1 MFKFGRK
8 KKDSTRELEP
18 EPESVLEVTPE
29 HVSGSDQEV
38 IEQKEKI
45 SKRAKL
51 GGYL

>member
-8 KKDSTRELEP
+8 KKDSIRELEP
-18 EPESVLEVTPE
+18 EPEFVPEVVSDPLSGADLETV
-29 HVSGSDQEV
+29 
-38 IEQKEKI
+38 EQKEKI